1 MKTIKARRV
10 LNDAVLALKKFEDHP
25 SDVDFRHLVV
35 LCSTLIRTVGHV
47 LKDENSDKNCDDTLQ
62 VEYFRTH
69 ISNQPLFT
77 DFIKNMRD
85 SLVKEYSA
93 DIGWASI
100 TGLDGRHRM
109 EYILKSGTYEG
120 RDFRDLMNEAISF
133 WDYHL
138 FQMEKNNVCH

>member
-1 MKTIKARRV
+1 M
-10 LNDAVLALKKFEDHP
+10 LNDTVLALKKFEDHP

-47 LKDENSDKNCDDTLQ
+47 VKIENSDDNGNNILQDD
-62 VEYFRTH
+62 YFRSH
-69 ISNQPLFT
+69 IASQSLFT
-77 DFIKNMRD
+77 DFIKHIRD
-85 SLVKEYSA
+85 SLVKEYTA

-109 EYILKSGTYEG
+109 EYLLKSGAYNG

-138 FQMEKNNVCH
+138 NQIEKI